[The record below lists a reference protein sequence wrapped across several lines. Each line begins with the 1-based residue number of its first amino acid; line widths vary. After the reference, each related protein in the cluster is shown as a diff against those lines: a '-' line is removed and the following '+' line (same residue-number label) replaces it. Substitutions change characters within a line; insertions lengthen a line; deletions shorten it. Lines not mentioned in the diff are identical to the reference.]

1 MPMTES
7 LQNLVTETVNLE
19 RSLDEARID
28 SILTLSIRAITA
40 MADGAKTARKA
51 LLLIDEL
58 HSIEARCCGN
68 YHRGVGR

>member
-28 SILTLSIRAITA
+28 SILTLSI
-40 MADGAKTARKA
+40 
-51 LLLIDEL
+51 
-58 HSIEARCCGN
+58 S
-68 YHRGVGR
+68 YHRNGRRGENSSQSAPSYR